1 LDKIF
6 HYTEFDWGMMD
17 FSGSLAAVE
26 AGAAYVAGGVN
37 SGFRTGV
44 RPNPLVFTSASGC
57 KLVDVDGNILTDYF
71 LGMGPMLLGH
81 SPKEVIDA
89 AKRQLDV
96 SLLVAGQT
104 QLEYVA
110 ARLITEMVPSAE
122 LVRFSSSGA
131 EAVQAALRTA
141 RAATNRWKI
150 IKFEGHY
157 HGWFDNVYWS
167 VAPDPTLAGDS
178 LHPIPVAGTQGQ
190 ETGENLVVLPWNNI
204 AVIEEQLKNG
214 DIAGIIME
222 PIMFNSGGILP
233 LPGYLEQ
240 VRELCT
246 KYGTVL
252 IFDEVITG
260 FRVSVGGAQGAL
272 GVTPDLTILGKAL
285 ANGFAVAAIVGK
297 KEFMDVIGSGKA
309 MHGGTYNTQSVSMAA
324 TVATLELIKSGKPH
338 ATIASTGSALM
349 EGLAKEFTNAGVMHE
364 IVGYPTVFNV
374 RFDLHGPTDYRSG
387 IKANRERYGNFAF
400 ELLKSGIRI
409 LPRGTWFLS
418 SAHESVDI
426 DKTLSVVRDV
436 LKAGI

>member
-1 LDKIF
+1 
-6 HYTEFDWGMMD
+6 MD
-17 FSGSLAAVE
+17 FSGSQKTVQE
-26 AGAAYVAGGVN
+26 GAAYVAGGVN
-37 SGFRTGV
+37 SGYRTGT
-44 RPNPLVFTSASGC
+44 RPNPLVFTSAHGC
-57 KLVDVDGNILTDYF
+57 TLVDIDGNSLTDYV

-81 SPKEVIDA
+81 SPARVIEA

-104 QLEYVA
+104 ELEYAA
-110 ARLITEMVPSAE
+110 ARIVTELVPSAD
-122 LVRFSSSGA
+122 LVRFASSGS
-131 EAVQAALRTA
+131 EAVQVALRTA
-141 RAATNRWKI
+141 RAATKRWKI

-167 VAPDPTLAGDS
+167 VAPDIALAGDP
-178 LHPIPVAGTQGQ
+178 LAPTPLAGTKGQ
-190 ETGENLVVLPWNNI
+190 ECGENLVVLPWNNI
-204 AVIEEQLKNG
+204 AVIEEQLKRG

-222 PIMFNSGGILP
+222 PIMFNSGGVLP
-233 LPGYLEQ
+233 LPGYLER

-260 FRVSVGGAQGAL
+260 FRVSAGGAQARL

-297 KEFMDVIGSGKA
+297 REFMDLIGNGEV

-324 TVATLELIKSGKPH
+324 TLATLEVIKSGEPYQSIE
-338 ATIASTGSALM
+338 ATGGALM
-349 EGLAKEFTNAGVMHE
+349 EGLGKEFTKAGVDHE

-374 RFDLHGPTDYRSG
+374 RFDLHGPTEYRSA
-387 IKANRERYGNFAF
+387 IKANRERYANFAF
-400 ELLKSGIRI
+400 ELLTKGIRI

-418 SAHESVDI
+418 SAHKNTDI
-426 DKTLSVVRDV
+426 DKTLSTVRDV

>member
-1 LDKIF
+1 
-6 HYTEFDWGMMD
+6 MD

-37 SGFRTGV
+37 SGFRTGA

-57 KLVDVDGNILTDYF
+57 KLVDADGNVLIDYF

-81 SPKEVIDA
+81 SPKEVVDA
-89 AKRQLDV
+89 ARRQLDV

-104 QLEYVA
+104 QLEYDA

-131 EAVQAALRTA
+131 EAVQVAFRTA

-167 VAPDPTLAGDS
+167 VAPDPTIAGDA

-285 ANGFAVAAIVGK
+285 ANGFAVAAIAGK
-297 KEFMDVIGSGKA
+297 KEFMDLVGSGKV

-324 TVATLELIKSGKPH
+324 TVATLELIKTGKPH

-349 EGLAKEFTNAGVMHE
+349 EGLAKEFTNADVMHE

-387 IKANRERYGNFAF
+387 IKANRERYANFAF

-418 SAHESVDI
+418 TAHESIDI
-426 DKTLSVVRDV
+426 DKTLSAVRDV

>member
-1 LDKIF
+1 
-6 HYTEFDWGMMD
+6 MD
-17 FSGSLAAVE
+17 FSGSHSAVE
-26 AGAAYVAGGVN
+26 TGAAYVAGGVN
-37 SGFRTGV
+37 SGFRTGL
-44 RPNPLVFTSASGC
+44 RPNPLVFTSAYGC
-57 KLVDVDGNILTDYF
+57 NLVDIDGNVLTDYF
-71 LGMGPMLLGH
+71 LGMGPMMLGH
-81 SPKEVIDA
+81 NPSQVIEA

-104 QLEYVA
+104 ELEFTA
-110 ARLITEMVPSAE
+110 ARLITEMVPSAN
-122 LVRFSSSGA
+122 LVRFTSSGS
-131 EAVQAALRTA
+131 EAVQVAFRTV
-141 RAATNRWKI
+141 RAATKRWKI

-167 VAPDPTLAGDS
+167 VAPDPAKAGDA

-190 ETGENLVVLPWNNI
+190 EEGNNLVVLPWNNVE
-204 AVIEEQLKNG
+204 VIEEQLKHG

-233 LPGYLEQ
+233 LPGYLER

-260 FRVSVGGAQGAL
+260 FRVSSGGAQQRL

-297 KEFMDVIGSGKA
+297 KDLMELIGGGQV

-324 TVATLELIKSGKPH
+324 TVATLQTIKSGEPH
-338 ATIASTGSALM
+338 SAIDVTGTALM
-349 EGLAKEFTNAGVMHE
+349 EGLVTEFLKAGVDHE
-364 IVGYPTVFNV
+364 VVGYPSVFNV
-374 RFDLHGPTDYRSG
+374 RFDLKGPTDYRSA

-400 ELLKSGIRI
+400 ELLKNGIRI

-418 SAHESVDI
+418 SAHKDADI
-426 DKTLSVVRDV
+426 DKTLSSVRDV

>member
-1 LDKIF
+1 
-6 HYTEFDWGMMD
+6 MD
-17 FSGSLAAVE
+17 FSGSLRAVE
-26 AGAAYVAGGVN
+26 AGATYVAGGVN
-37 SGFRTGV
+37 SGYRTGV

-57 KLVDVDGNILTDYF
+57 TLVDVDGNILTDYF

-89 AKRQLDV
+89 AKAQLDV

-104 QLEYVA
+104 LAEYKA
-110 ARLITEMVPSAE
+110 ARLVTEMLPGAE
-122 LVRFSSSGA
+122 LVRFASSGS
-131 EAVQAALRTA
+131 EAVQVAFRVA
-141 RAATNRWKI
+141 RAATKRWKM

-167 VAPDPTLAGDS
+167 VAPDPTTAGDALS
-178 LHPIPVAGTQGQ
+178 PIPVAGTQGQ
-190 ETGENLVVLPWNNI
+190 ESGENLVVLPWNNI
-204 AVIEEQLKNG
+204 QVIEDQLKNG

-233 LPGYLEQ
+233 LPGYLEK

-260 FRVSVGGAQGAL
+260 FRVSAGGAQGVL

-297 KEFMDVIGSGKA
+297 KEFMNLVGEGKV

-324 TVATLELIKSGKPH
+324 TVATLEMIKSGKPH
-338 ATIASTGSALM
+338 ATIEVTGSALM
-349 EGLAKEFTNAGVMHE
+349 KGLAAEFTSAGVMHE
-364 IVGYPTVFNV
+364 IVGYPSVFNV
-374 RFDLHGPTDYRSG
+374 RFD
-387 IKANRERYGNFAF
+387 
-400 ELLKSGIRI
+400 
-409 LPRGTWFLS
+409 
-418 SAHESVDI
+418 
-426 DKTLSVVRDV
+426 
-436 LKAGI
+436 